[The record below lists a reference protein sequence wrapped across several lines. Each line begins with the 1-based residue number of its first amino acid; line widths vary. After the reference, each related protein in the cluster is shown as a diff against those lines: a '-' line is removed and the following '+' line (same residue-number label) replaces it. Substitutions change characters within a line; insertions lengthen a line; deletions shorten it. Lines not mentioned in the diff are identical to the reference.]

1 MANIYKKAA
10 ERQKITPGGA
20 NVEQEEVVE
29 LVVEEKVQPVIEEVV
44 ERSEPPVVET
54 SDADTVLIPLDDI
67 GANKKP
73 KKRSSTLYLS
83 ESVLDEL
90 RKRSKKAGLSSSE
103 YLDEVLKRE
112 FSLPKD

>member
-10 ERQKITPGGA
+10 ERQKIVPGGA
-20 NVEQEEVVE
+20 DVEQELKVEV
-29 LVVEEKVQPVIEEVV
+29 EKVQPVVEEVKV
-44 ERSEPPVVET
+44 PEPETPVAEA
-54 SDADTVLIPLDDI
+54 SDNDAAVFLPLDDI

-90 RKRSKKAGLSSSE
+90 RKRGKKVGLSSSE
-103 YLDEVLKRE
+103 YLDELLKRAFGIKGE
-112 FSLPKD
+112 

>member
-10 ERQKITPGGA
+10 ERKKIVPGGA
-20 NVEQEEVVE
+20 EVEDETVVVE
-29 LVVEEKVQPVIEEVV
+29 PNDDIDEKNSAAAVVE
-44 ERSEPPVVET
+44 S
-54 SDADTVLIPLDDI
+54 SDNTDSVFIPLDDI

-103 YLDEVLKRE
+103 YLDEVLRRAFGIKAE
-112 FSLPKD
+112 